1 MAKHGGARAN
11 AGRKS
16 IVEELGSRELSVS
29 AIVDF
34 YGGVKEGMVA
44 LLATGNPLLIKFVFE
59 HAFGKPVDNV
69 NLSGAVD
76 VTVTGMKVI

>member
-16 IVEELGSRELSVS
+16 IIEELGSRELSVS

-59 HAFGKPVDNV
+59 HALGKPTDNV
-69 NLSGAVD
+69 NLTGSLDLV
-76 VTVTGMKVI
+76 VTGMKVI